1 MELLEAFLLFIFAVI
16 ISSIIYNR
24 FPKIPTAFIQIALGV
39 CLFVLPI
46 PMHFEFESEVFM
58 MAVIAP
64 LLFVEGTHISRT
76 KLLEY
81 RKPIVLMAMAL
92 VFTTVIGVG
101 FFIHWIW
108 ADLPMPAAF
117 AIAAILCPT
126 DAVAVSAITKGKIL
140 PKGSMSIL
148 EGESLL
154 NDAAGIISFKI
165 AVTALVTGSFSAFDA
180 IGQFI
185 ISTILGVLI
194 GIIVGALVVT
204 LRVYLTANK
213 GMKDSNT
220 LTFIQL
226 LTPFAVY
233 FIGEELHA
241 SGIIAV
247 VVAGLIHGL
256 ERDRLIRAQTELQM
270 NYNQIWN
277 TLSYAL
283 NGFVFVVLGYIV
295 PEVVMEII
303 HDEPQNIVFLITT
316 ALLIA
321 LAIYVF
327 RFVWVYLLFKDFYYP
342 NNVQSYLDDEEDAG
356 PPKRNH
362 YAFIMTMCGIH
373 GTISLSMALT
383 LPYMMDGNQ
392 EFIYRNDLLFIASFM
407 VLTSLILAQV
417 VLPFITPSEKVSEFK
432 GMSYQSAKIFM
443 VQHVLDT
450 FKKKNSE
457 EKSMDYRPIL
467 NQYFNELSFLINM
480 EPDNK
485 NTKELRRL
493 QEIAEEEET
502 RTLERLIEKERI
514 TKKDLTDYRN
524 IMEFSQ
530 SYREMSIL
538 RKISRFFKLIGLR
551 FKARKES
558 RKEAHRIHKE
568 NRALLKEEHHATSE
582 QNKMDIKAKREEYK
596 AERQKVKDD
605 KKAQREEF
613 TNSFNK
619 VQQLMRVVN
628 HNIIMKMR
636 QEQNS
641 SNVLEVSLIINQY
654 HNLSRTIRHNKNKK
668 QQRNQNKEVYELTTQ
683 QQQDVKLEALYIQ
696 RTILDELISRNK
708 VTNEVATQLRE
719 NINYNEIV
727 LAHEV
732 SNAH

>member
-1 MELLEAFLLFIFAVI
+1 
-16 ISSIIYNR
+16 
-24 FPKIPTAFIQIALGV
+24 
-39 CLFVLPI
+39 
-46 PMHFEFESEVFM
+46 
-58 MAVIAP
+58 
-64 LLFVEGTHISRT
+64 
-76 KLLEY
+76 
-81 RKPIVLMAMAL
+81 
-92 VFTTVIGVG
+92 
-101 FFIHWIW
+101 
-108 ADLPMPAAF
+108 
-117 AIAAILCPT
+117 
-126 DAVAVSAITKGKIL
+126 
-140 PKGSMSIL
+140 MSIL

-383 LPYMMDGNQ
+383 LPFMMDGNQ

-443 VQHVLDT
+443 VQQVLMHLKRKT
-450 FKKKNSE
+450 LKKKYRLSTNI
-457 EKSMDYRPIL
+457 KSI
-467 NQYFNELSFLINM
+467 F
-480 EPDNK
+480 
-485 NTKELRRL
+485 
-493 QEIAEEEET
+493 
-502 RTLERLIEKERI
+502 
-514 TKKDLTDYRN
+514 
-524 IMEFSQ
+524 
-530 SYREMSIL
+530 
-538 RKISRFFKLIGLR
+538 
-551 FKARKES
+551 
-558 RKEAHRIHKE
+558 
-568 NRALLKEEHHATSE
+568 
-582 QNKMDIKAKREEYK
+582 
-596 AERQKVKDD
+596 
-605 KKAQREEF
+605 
-613 TNSFNK
+613 
-619 VQQLMRVVN
+619 
-628 HNIIMKMR
+628 
-636 QEQNS
+636 
-641 SNVLEVSLIINQY
+641 
-654 HNLSRTIRHNKNKK
+654 
-668 QQRNQNKEVYELTTQ
+668 
-683 QQQDVKLEALYIQ
+683 
-696 RTILDELISRNK
+696 
-708 VTNEVATQLRE
+708 
-719 NINYNEIV
+719 
-727 LAHEV
+727 
-732 SNAH
+732 

>member
-1 MELLEAFLLFIFAVI
+1 
-16 ISSIIYNR
+16 
-24 FPKIPTAFIQIALGV
+24 
-39 CLFVLPI
+39 
-46 PMHFEFESEVFM
+46 MHFEFESEVFM

-92 VFTTVIGVG
+92 VFATVIGVG

-443 VQHVLDT
+443 VQQVLDA

-480 EPDNK
+480 EPVNK

-582 QNKMDIKAKREEYK
+582 QNKMDIKVKREEYK
-596 AERQKVKDD
+596 AERQKVKDE

-613 TNSFNK
+613 ANSFNK

-654 HNLSRTIRHNKNKK
+654 HNLSRTIRHNKNRK
-668 QQRNQNKEVYELTTQ
+668 QQKNQNKEVYELTTQ

>member
-1 MELLEAFLLFIFAVI
+1 MELLEAFLLFICAVI

-39 CLFVLPI
+39 CLFILPI
-46 PMHFEFESEVFM
+46 PIHFEFESEVFM

-64 LLFVEGTHISRT
+64 LLFVEGTHVSRT
-76 KLLEY
+76 KLMEY
-81 RKPIVLMAMAL
+81 RKPVILMAMGL

-108 ADLPMPAAF
+108 PSLPMPAAF

-126 DAVAVSAITKGKIL
+126 DAVAVSAITKGKVL

-180 IGQFI
+180 ISQFI
-185 ISTILGVLI
+185 ISTILGILV
-194 GIIVGALVVT
+194 GIIGGALVVR
-204 LRVYLTANK
+204 LRIYLTANK
-213 GMKDSNT
+213 GLKDSNT

-226 LTPFAVY
+226 LTPFVVY
-233 FIGEELHA
+233 FIAEEVHA

-283 NGFVFVVLGYIV
+283 NGFVFVVLGFIV
-295 PEVVMEII
+295 PEVFMEII
-303 HDEPQNIVFLITT
+303 HKEPQNITFLIMVT
-316 ALLIA
+316 LLIA

-327 RFVWVYLLFKDFYYP
+327 RYIWVYLWFKDFYYP
-342 NNVQSYLDDEEDAG
+342 KNVQSYLDEEEDAG
-356 PPKRNH
+356 PPKRSH

-383 LPYMMDGNQ
+383 LPYMMNGNH
-392 EFIYRNDLLFIASFM
+392 EFTYRNDLLFIASLM
-407 VLTSLILAQV
+407 VLISLIMAQI
-417 VLPFITPSEKVSEFK
+417 VLPIITPSEKVSDFK
-432 GMSYQSAKIFM
+432 GMTYQSAKIFM
-443 VQHVLDT
+443 VQNVLDA
-450 FKKKNSE
+450 FKKKAKDN
-457 EKSMDYRPIL
+457 KNVDYRPIL

-480 EPDNK
+480 EPDNQ

-493 QEIAEEEET
+493 QEIAEKEET
-502 RTLERLIEKERI
+502 ETLERLIDKGRI
-514 TKKDLTDYRN
+514 SKKDLTDYCN
-524 IMEFSQ
+524 VMEFSQ
-530 SYREMSIL
+530 SYREMSFV
-538 RKISRFFKLIGLR
+538 RKVSRLFKMIFLR
-551 FKARKES
+551 FKARKDS
-558 RKEAHRIHKE
+558 RKEAHKIHKE
-568 NRALLKEEHHATSE
+568 DRALMREEHRATSKE
-582 QNKMDIKAKREEYK
+582 DHASIKEKREEYK
-596 AERQKVKDD
+596 QERYKVKEER
-605 KKAQREEF
+605 KAQRKAYR
-613 TNSFNK
+613 NSFNK
-619 VQQLMRVVN
+619 VQQIMRVVN

-636 QEQNS
+636 EEQNS

-654 HNLSRTIRHNKNKK
+654 HALSRTIRQNQNRK
-668 QQRNQNKEVYELTTQ
+668 QQKEENKEIYALTTQ
-683 QQQDVKLEALYIQ
+683 QQHEVKLEALYIQ
-696 RTILDELISRNK
+696 RQLLDELIARNK
-708 VTNEVATQLRE
+708 ITNEIATQLRE

-727 LAHEV
+727 LSHE
-732 SNAH
+732 AQH